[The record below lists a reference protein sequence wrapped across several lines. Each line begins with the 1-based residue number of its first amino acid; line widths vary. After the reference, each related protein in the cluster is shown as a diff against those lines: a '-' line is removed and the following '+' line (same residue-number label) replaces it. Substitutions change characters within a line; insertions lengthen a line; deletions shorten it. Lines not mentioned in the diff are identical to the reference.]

1 MSCGEIFIARRPKP
15 WMSGSDGC
23 APIAT
28 PLSTA
33 RRTVLRM
40 VAGSPP
46 WKPQAMFAEL
56 MCGMTS
62 ASAPMVQAP

>member
-1 MSCGEIFIARRPKP
+1 M
-15 WMSGSDGC
+15 
-23 APIAT
+23 AT
-28 PLSTA
+28 PWSSA
-33 RRTVLRM
+33 RRTVLRI

-62 ASAPMVQAP
+62 PSAPIFQAP

>member
-1 MSCGEIFIARRPKP
+1 MSCGEIFITRRPKP
-15 WMSGSDGC
+15 WMSGSEGC

-28 PLSTA
+28 PLSSA
-33 RRTVLRM
+33 RRTVLRI

-56 MCGMTS
+56 MNGMMP
-62 ASAPMVQAP
+62 ASSPIFQAP